1 VGIPE
6 ELRLRLEDEVGDL
19 FFVLVNIS
27 RFLALDSELALK
39 KTNRKFRRRFQLVEK
54 KLQETGR
61 TAEQASLEEMEGL
74 WQAVK
79 VEERAATK

>member
-1 VGIPE
+1 LE
-6 ELRLRLEDEVGDL
+6 EEVGDL

-39 KTNRKFRRRFQLVEK
+39 KTNRKFRRRFQRVEQ
-54 KLQETGR
+54 KLQEAGR
-61 TAEQASLEEMEGL
+61 TVQQASLEELESL

-79 VEERAATK
+79 LEERAVAK